1 MRLYLS
7 KIISYVQNTVD
18 FFPDTVYFHH
28 FRWALLMWKIFWFV
42 WSTTI
47 LLYAFKI
54 YVFSYS
60 FRISFR
66 TQDLALQQILSS
78 IDLFLFHRTDY
89 TDSRT
94 LLNGCTCKCVRLSR
108 PLVGFWT
115 HFKSPHFHYISF
127 ISYSLLSFGGLGSKR
142 SIEHV
147 PVKPRPVHA
156 TRVTEPC
163 SRPVFTVVNK
173 MLSYRRETA
182 LQGALVF
189 AESRRLE
196 LRDNILR
203 TLYRSI
209 FNHSDIIGQKICR
222 IRWKKRKNKGY

>member
-1 MRLYLS
+1 MSLAKNY
-7 KIISYVQNTVD
+7 ND
-18 FFPDTVYFHH
+18 
-28 FRWALLMWKIFWFV
+28 AFV
-42 WSTTI
+42 LVENYKLCTKHCW
-47 LLYAFKI
+47 LF
-54 YVFSYS
+54 
-60 FRISFR
+60 FR
-66 TQDLALQQILSS
+66 TRCIFIIFDGPYWCEKYS
-78 IDLFLFHRTDY
+78 DLFEVLRY
-89 TDSRT
+89 CCM
-94 LLNGCTCKCVRLSR
+94 LL
-108 PLVGFWT
+108 
-115 HFKSPHFHYISF
+115 KSM
-127 ISYSLLSFGGLGSKR
+127 YSLLSFGGLGSKR